1 MIKIF
6 ISIFKDRYSQYR
18 IRSRII
24 KTFFSIIGTIQ
35 ELRLKKLI
43 QSGLDIKKYSTPNVV
58 NVGIFCPGH
67 LGDFVLTLAA
77 YEEVLRKSYPKNYKF
92 TFILGSW
99 NKEISACLTKGKK
112 LNYIFL
118 DHPISNRKYNFY
130 LKYILSFLN
139 FKKRVALLRG
149 HELYM
154 VIFPYTYRPTLAKEA
169 FYANIPLRVGYVSS
183 CNEEFLNFPMQ
194 LAFGS
199 EKSIGNEF
207 LSQFYLISYAYE
219 LLNGHAKTDAKI
231 KFDEYKCKNF
241 KFQIHENYE
250 NRYWVIHSTASV
262 PSKDLSLETIEDIHR
277 AALLLSRKLVFT
289 GQRIREDISSIL
301 ECRNSIDMI
310 GATNME
316 SLIDVIE
323 KSELIIS
330 ADTLA
335 AHISAYYSKPQII
348 LNQYFQNDFIPIY
361 GNILY
366 ASKDEIFLELI
377 NLYKYS
383 GHEFHK

>member
-1 MIKIF
+1 MQ
-6 ISIFKDRYSQYR
+6 SS
-18 IRSRII
+18 
-24 KTFFSIIGTIQ
+24 
-35 ELRLKKLI
+35 LNLI
-43 QSGLDIKKYSTPNVV
+43 NNDSTPDVV

-77 YEEVLRKSYPKNYKF
+77 YDEVLNKKYPKNYKF

-99 NKEISACLTKGKK
+99 NKEISASLSKGKK

-118 DHPISNRKYNFY
+118 DHPISNRKYNFF
-130 LKYILSFLN
+130 LKYVLSFLN
-139 FKKRVALLRG
+139 FKKRVSLLRR
-149 HELYM
+149 HEFYM

-169 FYANIPLRVGYVSS
+169 FYANIPIRVGYISS
-183 CNEEFLNFPMQ
+183 CNEEYLNFPMH
-194 LAFGS
+194 LSLGS

-207 LSQFYLISYAYE
+207 LSQFYLISHAYK
-219 LLNGHAKTDAKI
+219 LLNSHKKTDTKI

-262 PSKDLSLETIEDIHR
+262 PTKDLSLETIEDIHK
-277 AALLLSRKLVFT
+277 AALLLNRRLVFT
-289 GQRIREDISSIL
+289 GQRLREDILSIL
-301 ECRNSIDMI
+301 EYTNSIDMT

-348 LNQYFQNDFIPIY
+348 LNKYFQNDFVPIY

-366 ASKDEIFLELI
+366 ASQDEIFFELI
-377 NLYKYS
+377 NLYKNS
-383 GHEFHK
+383 GHELHK